1 MEKQIGNYSF
11 IIGVIVAVVLG
22 LAASAI
28 PPGPAAWLWS
38 LLVVLGL
45 AVGFLNISGKDT
57 KEFLWVTVALVVVAF
72 AGSAQISSWSNVE
85 LIGLYLK
92 GIFDAILAFVVP
104 ATVVV
109 ALKEVWD
116 LAKPNV

>member
-11 IIGVIVAVVLG
+11 IIGVILAVVLG
-22 LAASAI
+22 LLSSQLGDAS
-28 PPGPAAWLWS
+28 AWLWS
-38 LLVVLGL
+38 LLIVLGL
-45 AVGFLNISGKDT
+45 AVGSLNVSGKET

-85 LIGLYLK
+85 LIGPYLK
-92 GIFDAILAFVVP
+92 GTFDALLAFVVP

-109 ALKEVWD
+109 ALKNVWG

>member
-22 LAASAI
+22 LAA
-28 PPGPAAWLWS
+28 PKLGAATPWLWS

-45 AVGFLNISGKDT
+45 VVGFMNVPGKES
-57 KEFLWVTVALVVVAF
+57 KEFLWVTVALVVVAY

-92 GIFDAILAFVVP
+92 GMFDSILAFVVP
-104 ATVVV
+104 ASVVV
-109 ALKEVWD
+109 ALKQVWVM
-116 LAKPNV
+116 AKPNM